1 MIKLTKRSVDAI
13 LPSGTDHFIW
23 DNILSGFGVR
33 VSPKGQKTYI
43 IQYRY
48 RGRTQRVKLGR
59 TNRITAD
66 IARRDAKI
74 IVGEVEAGKNP
85 AQSIGQYRKSPTL
98 NKISERFIEEHVN
111 VRLKSGTQDNYKR
124 VLKSYILPV
133 LGTRKLIDIQHKDI
147 VKLHLDLQHIP
158 CQANRSVLVLSKLF
172 NLCEQWELRE
182 QGKNPCRHIQFYK
195 ENKRNRFLDKIELQR
210 LWQALDAAS
219 NEGIASL
226 YAVNA
231 YKLLILTG
239 CRLSEIRTMQWSF
252 IRGNHVEFPDTKTG
266 YKRLPLNE
274 EAMHILR
281 QTPRLP
287 DNEYVICGDKLGRPI
302 INLQKSWRR
311 VRAIANLDDVRIH
324 DLRHTFASHAVM
336 GGTPLALVSRLLGHS
351 KISTTMRYAH
361 LADAELAKASE
372 GIGAMV
378 GSNLAQLKDNNASH
392 LKVVK

>member
-13 LPSGTDHFIW
+13 LPNGSDHFIW

-33 VSPKGQKTYI
+33 VSPLGQKTYI

-48 RGRTQRVKLGR
+48 RGRTQRAKLGR

-98 NKISERFIEEHVN
+98 NKISERFIEEHIN
-111 VRLKSGTQDNYKR
+111 VRLKPGTQDNYRR

-133 LGTRKLIDIQHKDI
+133 LGTRKLIDIQHSDI

-172 NLCEQWELRE
+172 NLCEQWGLRE
-182 QGKNPCRHIQFYK
+182 QGKNPCRYIQFYK
-195 ENKRNRFLDKIELQR
+195 ENKRNRFLDKGELQR

-239 CRLSEIRTMQWSF
+239 CRLSEIRTMKWSF

-266 YKRLPLNE
+266 YKRLPLNV
-274 EAMHILR
+274 EAVHILK

-311 VRAIANLDDVRIH
+311 IRAIANLDDVRIH

-361 LADAELAKASE
+361 LADEELAKASE

-378 GSNLAQLKDNNASH
+378 GNKNNKQVERNVKH
-392 LKVVK
+392 LRLVE

>member
-13 LPSGTDHFIW
+13 LPNGSDHFIW
-23 DNILSGFGVR
+23 DSILSGFGIR
-33 VSPKGQKTYI
+33 VSPLGQKTYI
-43 IQYRY
+43 IQYRF

-59 TNRITAD
+59 TNRITVD

-98 NKISERFIEEHVN
+98 NKISERFIEEHIN

-133 LGTRKLIDIQHKDI
+133 LGTRKLIDIQHSDI

-172 NLCEQWELRE
+172 NLCEQWGLRE

-195 ENKRNRFLDKIELQR
+195 ENKRNRFLDKDELQR
-210 LWQALDAAS
+210 LWQALDTAK
-219 NEGIASL
+219 NERIASL

-239 CRLSEIRTMQWSF
+239 CRLSEIRTMKWSF

-266 YKRLPLNE
+266 YKRLPLNAK
-274 EAMHILR
+274 AMHILK

-287 DNEYVICGDKLGRPI
+287 DNEYVICGDKIGRPI

-351 KISTTMRYAH
+351 KITTTMRYAH
-361 LADAELAKASE
+361 LADTELAKASE
-372 GIGAMV
+372 GIGAMI
-378 GSNLAQLKDNNASH
+378 SLKNE
-392 LKVVK
+392 